1 MSDFFDS
8 PEASLKLRQ
17 SLESWRGVPFL
28 QYGASRE
35 TGVDCVRFIR
45 EVFRDCGVDV
55 GAAAEIPRYSLAW
68 GVHSE
73 HSQLIGWLLRNPEA
87 RERLRRVDRA
97 DEWKAGDLLAIRR
110 GQCAHHAGV
119 VDPGLATVW
128 HVDYP
133 AGVVERSRHI
143 LQRDC
148 RIVSI
153 FRLRAP

>member
-1 MSDFFDS
+1 MSDFFDN
-8 PEASLKLRQ
+8 PEACLKLRQ

-28 QYGASRE
+28 QYGTSRE

-45 EVFRDCGVDV
+45 EVYRECGIDV

-68 GVHSE
+68 GLHRE
-73 HSQLIGWLLRNPEA
+73 HSQLLGWLLHNGEA
-87 RERLRRVDRA
+87 RERFRRVDSA
-97 DEWKAGDLLAIRR
+97 EAWMAGDLLAIRR

-133 AGVVERSRHI
+133 AGVVERSREI
-143 LQRDC
+143 LLRDC
-148 RIVSI
+148 RVVTVL
-153 FRLRAP
+153 RLRAP